1 MEDISPLTT
10 HHSPLI
16 KVFIDFDGTI
26 TKKDVGANIF
36 LEFGERER
44 AYEIIHGFRDGKYT
58 ATETWDELL
67 KTLKNP
73 VEEEIRQYVQGF
85 EIDEHFKE
93 FLGFLDE
100 NKIEYYVISD
110 GFKFYIDSIFGREGI
125 NTPCFS
131 NDLKFPGDKVE
142 LVYPYTDEHCTK
154 CANCKRNH
162 VVSLSGDHEFS
173 IFIGNGNSDVC
184 AALHCDYIFA
194 KESLLKYCELNRVS
208 YYPFKDFRDVRARIT
223 ELLGK
228 KRLKKRHQAELLRKK
243 LYMQG

>member
-1 MEDISPLTT
+1 LIADHIS
-10 HHSPLI
+10 SV

-36 LEFGERER
+36 LEFGDSEA
-44 AYEIIHGFRDGKYT
+44 AYEIIYGFRDGKLT
-58 ATETWDELL
+58 ATETWDGLL
-67 KTLKNP
+67 NTIKEP
-73 VEEEIRQYVQGF
+73 VKEKISEFVSGF
-85 EIDEHFKE
+85 EIDDHFKD
-93 FLGFLDE
+93 FLGFLRE
-100 NKIEYYVISD
+100 REIEFFVISD
-110 GFKFYIDSIFGREGI
+110 GFKFYIDSIFKREGI
-125 NTPCFS
+125 EAPCFS
-131 NDLKFPGDKVE
+131 NDLKFVDGGLE

-162 VVSLSGDHEFS
+162 VVSLSGDHEYS
-173 IFIGNGNSDVC
+173 VFIGNGSSDVC

-208 YYPFKDFRDVRARIT
+208 YYPYRDFRDVQARLT

-228 KRLKKRHQAELLRKK
+228 NRLKKRHQAELLRKK

>member
-1 MEDISPLTT
+1 MIADHIS
-10 HHSPLI
+10 SV

-36 LEFGERER
+36 LEFGDSEA
-44 AYEIIHGFRDGKYT
+44 AYEIIYGFRDGKLT
-58 ATETWDELL
+58 ATETWDGLL
-67 KTLKNP
+67 NTIKEP
-73 VEEEIRQYVQGF
+73 VKEKISEFVSVF
-85 EIDEHFKE
+85 EIDDHFKD
-93 FLGFLDE
+93 FLGFLRE
-100 NKIEYYVISD
+100 REIEFFVISD
-110 GFKFYIDSIFGREGI
+110 GFKFYIDSIFKREGI
-125 NTPCFS
+125 EAPCFS
-131 NDLKFPGDKVE
+131 NDLKFVDGGLE

-162 VVSLSGDHEFS
+162 VVSLSGDHEYS
-173 IFIGNGNSDVC
+173 VFIGNGSSDVC

-208 YYPFKDFRDVRARIT
+208 YYPYRDFRDVQARLT

>member
-1 MEDISPLTT
+1 LIADHIS
-10 HHSPLI
+10 SV

-36 LEFGERER
+36 LEFGDSEA
-44 AYEIIHGFRDGKYT
+44 AYEIIYGFRDGKLT
-58 ATETWDELL
+58 ATETWDGLL
-67 KTLKNP
+67 NTIKEP
-73 VEEEIRQYVQGF
+73 VKEKISEFVSGF
-85 EIDEHFKE
+85 EIDDHFKD
-93 FLGFLDE
+93 FLGFLRE
-100 NKIEYYVISD
+100 REIEFFVISD
-110 GFKFYIDSIFGREGI
+110 GFKFYIDSIFKREGI
-125 NTPCFS
+125 EAPCFS
-131 NDLKFPGDKVE
+131 NDLKFVDGGLE

-162 VVSLSGDHEFS
+162 VVSLSGDHEYS
-173 IFIGNGNSDVC
+173 VFIGNGSSDVC

-208 YYPFKDFRDVRARIT
+208 YYPYRDFRDVQARLT

>member
-1 MEDISPLTT
+1 MIADHIS
-10 HHSPLI
+10 SV

-36 LEFGERER
+36 LEFGDREA
-44 AYEIIHGFRDGKYT
+44 AYEIIYGFRDGKLT
-58 ATETWDELL
+58 ATETWDGLL
-67 KTLKNP
+67 KTIKEP
-73 VEEEIRQYVQGF
+73 VEEKIREFVSGF
-85 EIDEHFKE
+85 EIDDHFKD
-93 FLGFLDE
+93 FLGFLRE
-100 NKIEYYVISD
+100 REIEFFVISD
-110 GFKFYIDSIFGREGI
+110 GFKFYIDSIFKREGI
-125 NTPCFS
+125 EAPFFS
-131 NDLKFPGDKVE
+131 NDLKFVDGGLE

-162 VVSLSGDHEFS
+162 VVSLSGDHEYS
-173 IFIGNGNSDVC
+173 VFIGNGSSDVC

-208 YYPFKDFRDVRARIT
+208 YYPYRDFRDVQARLT

>member
-1 MEDISPLTT
+1 MEDHSPLTIN
-10 HHSPLI
+10 HSPLI

-26 TKKDVGANIF
+26 TKQDIGANIF
-36 LEFGERER
+36 LEFGDRER
-44 AYEIIHGFRDGKYT
+44 ACEIICGFSDGKYT

-85 EIDEHFKE
+85 EIDDHFKA
-93 FLGFLDE
+93 FLEFLDE

-110 GFKFYIDSIFGREGI
+110 GFRFYIESIFKREGI
-125 NTPCFS
+125 EAPYFS
-131 NDLKFPGDKVE
+131 NDLKFHGGKVE
-142 LVYPYTDEHCTK
+142 LVYPHTDEHCTK
-154 CANCKRNH
+154 CANCKRNQ
-162 VVSLSGDHEFS
+162 VVSLSGDHEYS

-208 YYPFKDFRDVRARIT
+208 YYPFKNFRDVQIRVT

>member
-1 MEDISPLTT
+1 LIADHIS
-10 HHSPLI
+10 SV

-36 LEFGERER
+36 LEFGDSEA
-44 AYEIIHGFRDGKYT
+44 AYEIIYGFRDGKLT
-58 ATETWDELL
+58 ATETWDGLL
-67 KTLKNP
+67 NTIKEP
-73 VEEEIRQYVQGF
+73 VKEKISEFVSGF
-85 EIDEHFKE
+85 EIDDHFKD
-93 FLGFLDE
+93 FLGFLWE
-100 NKIEYYVISD
+100 REIEFFVISD
-110 GFKFYIDSIFGREGI
+110 GFKFYIDSIFKREGI
-125 NTPCFS
+125 EAPCFS
-131 NDLKFPGDKVE
+131 NDLKFVDGGLE

-162 VVSLSGDHEFS
+162 VVSLSGDHEYS
-173 IFIGNGNSDVC
+173 VFIGNGSSDVC

-208 YYPFKDFRDVRARIT
+208 YYPYRDFRDVQARLT